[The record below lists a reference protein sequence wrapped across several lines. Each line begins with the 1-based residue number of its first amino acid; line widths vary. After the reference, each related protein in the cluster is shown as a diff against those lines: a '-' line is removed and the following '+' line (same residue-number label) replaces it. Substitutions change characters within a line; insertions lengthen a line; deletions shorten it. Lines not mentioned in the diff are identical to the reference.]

1 MNYQLSGGD
10 MYTITHNGKSFQT
23 DEASVDLP
31 LEDGINTV
39 VITTGIECQGVFE
52 KNYFNS
58 ADVAFSPNPFQD
70 SLSVY
75 VGGSDNEITLEI
87 YTTQGR
93 FIRSSTHQLSQDQ
106 RNIRLNTNDLRPGSY
121 IIKSCGDTTAQ
132 SELIIKR

>member
-1 MNYQLSGGD
+1 M
-10 MYTITHNGKSFQT
+10 
-23 DEASVDLP
+23 ELP
-31 LEDGINTV
+31 LDEGINTV

-58 ADVAFSPNPFQD
+58 AEVAFSPNPFQD

-93 FIRSSTHQLSQDQ
+93 FIRSSIHQLSAHQ
-106 RNIRLNTNDLRPGSY
+106 RNIQLNTTDLRPGSY
-121 IIKSCGDTTAQ
+121 VIKSCGTTTAQ